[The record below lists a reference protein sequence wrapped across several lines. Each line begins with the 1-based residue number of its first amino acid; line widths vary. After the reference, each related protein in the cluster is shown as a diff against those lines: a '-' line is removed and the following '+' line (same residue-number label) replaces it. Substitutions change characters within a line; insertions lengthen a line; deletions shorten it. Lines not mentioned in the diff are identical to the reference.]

1 MFSATLVDLAFF
13 FSARW
18 DTLLIMTA
26 VSQATSEVSNDV
38 MPGTPASKTNPIAV
52 TMFSY
57 DVAHSDSLHIEKGR
71 NELVPS
77 SNRPR
82 SYCCWVCV
90 ASIALPAL
98 LIILLLLLSTTVY
111 KPVAVAADND
121 SFTAGAY
128 LHELQCIGTH
138 NSYRQQP
145 AVTLSEEWRYSH
157 EPLLTQ
163 LRLGLRH
170 FELDLHVASFNQ
182 RRFRVQHVQ
191 LFDDKASCQS
201 VHECVAPAYAWSQA
215 VGGKHAPVTFMF
227 EFKEQFLESVRTNAV
242 KVKAE
247 QIASLE
253 AEIKQAWPGAILTPA
268 DAAETWPYKLDS
280 AMGKAVFLLR
290 AVDDATLSNSSVLH
304 WLPYVPLAQLK
315 TIDAARTRYITT
327 NSVRTATDAAR
338 VKAAV
343 ARNIIVRMRIHS
355 PADNPGNVTT
365 MALVESSGAQL
376 IATDHP
382 LISDSTCCSQRQGT
396 SAHTRFSTTDNLAR
410 LFVE

>member
-1 MFSATLVDLAFF
+1 V
-13 FSARW
+13 
-18 DTLLIMTA
+18 
-26 VSQATSEVSNDV
+26 V
-38 MPGTPASKTNPIAV
+38 
-52 TMFSY
+52 
-57 DVAHSDSLHIEKGR
+57 
-71 NELVPS
+71 
-77 SNRPR
+77 
-82 SYCCWVCV
+82 
-90 ASIALPAL
+90 
-98 LIILLLLLSTTVY
+98 LLLLLSVVIYPARTRTTVY
-111 KPVAVAADND
+111 KPVAAAADND

-145 AVTLSEEWRYSH
+145 AVTLSGEWRYSH

-227 EFKEQFLESVRTNAV
+227 EFKERFLESVRTNAV

-290 AVDDATLSNSSVLH
+290 AVDDATLANSSVLH

-315 TIDAARTRYITT
+315 TIDVARTRYVTT
-327 NSVRTATDAAR
+327 GSLQSAADAAR

-343 ARNIIVRMRIHS
+343 ARNIIVRMRIHL
-355 PADNPGNVTT
+355 PADDPGNVTT

-376 IATDHP
+376 IVTDHP
-382 LISDSTCCSQRQGT
+382 LVSDSQCCSQRQGT